1 MEKLVAG
8 AGVSKAG
15 RTDLYGLSTYS
26 QVIKHVFDRLDAS
39 QPKNWLLDSLLRF
52 PNELQSNG
60 FNRRTRQAPGWI
72 SQAGLSGAEI
82 DGHGGIRVCH
92 GQGIPAG
99 FLGGPGD
106 KSNVRNKR
114 GKFDPKGPLRGGLP
128 EGPRHLGNPGRGRSQ
143 THARPF
149 VLWGVDVWV
158 HIRAEPL

>member
-39 QPKNWLLDSLLRF
+39 QPKNWCLDSLLRF

-72 SQAGLSGAEI
+72 SQAGLSGAGI
-82 DGHGGIRVCH
+82 DGHGVTRVCH
-92 GQGIPAG
+92 RPATPPA
-99 FLGGPGD
+99 LLAGPG
-106 KSNVRNKR
+106 
-114 GKFDPKGPLRGGLP
+114 
-128 EGPRHLGNPGRGRSQ
+128 H
-143 THARPF
+143 T
-149 VLWGVDVWV
+149 
-158 HIRAEPL
+158 

>member
-39 QPKNWLLDSLLRF
+39 QPKNWCLDSLLRF

-82 DGHGGIRVCH
+82 DGHGGVSGLH
-92 GQGIPAG
+92 GRGLPGG
-99 FLGGPGD
+99 FARGPG
-106 KSNVRNKR
+106 
-114 GKFDPKGPLRGGLP
+114 GKADNR
-128 EGPRHLGNPGRGRSQ
+128 
-143 THARPF
+143 
-149 VLWGVDVWV
+149 
-158 HIRAEPL
+158 

>member
-39 QPKNWLLDSLLRF
+39 QPKNWCLDSLLRF

-82 DGHGGIRVCH
+82 DGHGGRDVLH
-92 GQGIPAG
+92 GQGIRVRFFAG
-99 FLGGPGD
+99 PCRI
-106 KSNVRNKR
+106 STVRETR
-114 GKFDPKGPLRGGLP
+114 
-128 EGPRHLGNPGRGRSQ
+128 
-143 THARPF
+143 
-149 VLWGVDVWV
+149 
-158 HIRAEPL
+158 

>member
-39 QPKNWLLDSLLRF
+39 QPKNWCLDSLLRF

-72 SQAGLSGAEI
+72 SHAGLTGPEI
-82 DGHGGIRVCH
+82 DGHAGVSVCH
-92 GQGIPAG
+92 GQGIRAG
-99 FLGGPGD
+99 FLACTAATSTAP
-106 KSNVRNKR
+106 
-114 GKFDPKGPLRGGLP
+114 
-128 EGPRHLGNPGRGRSQ
+128 
-143 THARPF
+143 T
-149 VLWGVDVWV
+149 
-158 HIRAEPL
+158 